1 MSKWSYQGQDFESSM
16 IPEGAEGFVY
26 EMQAIIN
33 GKLVRYIGK
42 KNFYSTTKKR
52 MGKRAVAQLQDKR
65 TKKYTIQKKLSYIDY
80 YSSNADLKAAHKAGI
95 DIRRYIIK
103 ICFSKTELTYY
114 ETKYQ
119 FVRGVLES
127 DEFLNGNILGK
138 FYKMSGST
146 AALNY
151 VINK

>member
-65 TKKYTIQKKLSYIDY
+65 TKKYTMQKKLSYLDY
-80 YSSNADLKAAHKAGI
+80 YSSNAELKAAHKAGI

-127 DEFLNGNILGK
+127 DEFLNGNILGR
-138 FYKMSGST
+138 FYKF
-146 AALNY
+146 
-151 VINK
+151 K

>member
-65 TKKYTIQKKLSYIDY
+65 TKKYTMQKKLSYLDY
-80 YSSNADLKAAHKAGI
+80 YSSNAELKAAHKAGI

-119 FVRGVLES
+119 FIREVLES
-127 DEFLNGNILGK
+127 DEFLNGNILGR
-138 FYKMSGST
+138 FYKF
-146 AALNY
+146 
-151 VINK
+151 K

>member
-1 MSKWSYQGQDFESSM
+1 
-16 IPEGAEGFVY
+16 
-26 EMQAIIN
+26 
-33 GKLVRYIGK
+33 
-42 KNFYSTTKKR
+42 

-65 TKKYTIQKKLSYIDY
+65 TKKYTMQKKLSYLDY
-80 YSSNADLKAAHKAGI
+80 YSSNAELKAAHKAGI

-127 DEFLNGNILGK
+127 DEFLNGNILGR
-138 FYKMSGST
+138 FYKF
-146 AALNY
+146 
-151 VINK
+151 K

>member
-1 MSKWSYQGQDFESSM
+1 MSWLYQGQEFESSM

-42 KNFYSTTKKR
+42 KNFYSTTKRR

-65 TKKYTIQKKLSYIDY
+65 SKRYTIQKKLSYLDY
-80 YSSNADLKAAHKAGI
+80 YSSNAELKAAHKAGI
-95 DIRRYIIK
+95 EIRRYIIK

-127 DEFLNGNILGK
+127 DEFLNGNILGR
-138 FYKMSGST
+138 FYRFK
-146 AALNY
+146 
-151 VINK
+151 

>member
-65 TKKYTIQKKLSYIDY
+65 TKKYIIQKKLSYIDY
-80 YSSNADLKAAHKAGI
+80 YSSNAELKAAHKAGI

-119 FVRGVLES
+119 FIRGVLES
-127 DEFLNGNILGK
+127 DEFLNGNILGR
-138 FYKMSGST
+138 FYKF
-146 AALNY
+146 
-151 VINK
+151 K

>member
-65 TKKYTIQKKLSYIDY
+65 TKKYTMQKKLSYIDY
-80 YSSNADLKAAHKAGI
+80 YSSNAELKAAHKAGI
-95 DIRRYIIK
+95 EIRRYIIK

-127 DEFLNGNILGK
+127 DEFLNGNILGR
-138 FYKMSGST
+138 FYKF
-146 AALNY
+146 
-151 VINK
+151 K

>member
-1 MSKWSYQGQDFESSM
+1 MSKWSYQGQDFENSM

-80 YSSNADLKAAHKAGI
+80 YSSNAELKAAHKAGI

-127 DEFLNGNILGK
+127 DEFLNGNILGR
-138 FYKMSGST
+138 FYKF
-146 AALNY
+146 
-151 VINK
+151 K

>member
-42 KNFYSTTKKR
+42 KNFYSVTKKR
-52 MGKRAVAQLQDKR
+52 FGKKALSSMQDKR
-65 TKKYTIQKKLSYIDY
+65 AKKYTIQKKLTYLDY
-80 YSSNADLKAAHKAGI
+80 YSSNAVLKDAHKAGI
-95 DIRRYIIK
+95 EIRRYMLK
-103 ICFSKTELTYY
+103 ICFSKMELTYY
-114 ETKYQ
+114 ETKFQ

-127 DEFLNGNILGK
+127 DEFLNGNILGR
-138 FYKMSGST
+138 FYKF
-146 AALNY
+146 
-151 VINK
+151 K